1 VQFQTLKSLFTAA
14 LVAISAPSFAEEAA
28 PDAAP
33 LLGAYAL
40 TPKLQSGGL
49 IVVMRHQRAA
59 ISGRWD
65 DFARPWTECS
75 AQRNLSTGGYAGA
88 VETGQAFR
96 ILEIPVGEVLSS
108 PMCRTMETARLIFG
122 RAEVRDELGHASEA
136 RSRTEETASRDLVEV
151 VAALAP
157 QGYNDILITHGGNIY
172 AAYGQSLTEG
182 DMLFFEQVSG
192 EPVLIGRASA
202 ADFDLLANAQL
213 VEQRQ
218 STIDD

>member
-1 VQFQTLKSLFTAA
+1 VLFR
-14 LVAISAPSFAEEAA
+14 S
-28 PDAAP
+28 
-33 LLGAYAL
+33 
-40 TPKLQSGGL
+40 
-49 IVVMRHQRAA
+49 
-59 ISGRWD
+59 
-65 DFARPWTECS
+65 
-75 AQRNLSTGGYAGA
+75 
-88 VETGQAFR
+88 QAFR